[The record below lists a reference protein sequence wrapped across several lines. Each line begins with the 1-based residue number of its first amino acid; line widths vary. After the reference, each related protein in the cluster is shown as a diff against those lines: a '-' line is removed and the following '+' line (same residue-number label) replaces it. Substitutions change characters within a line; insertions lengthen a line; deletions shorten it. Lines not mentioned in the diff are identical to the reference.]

1 MQQQRT
7 STKRRVNLIGWIV
20 KVRYYS
26 ICRDHV
32 SFFPLQKK
40 REKTGEDVT
49 ILVNM
54 DNIVSCDVLASFLAI
69 KIILL
74 LNCHLE
80 VLMLFRVFQLN
91 PLIIIVTANI
101 QVN

>member
-1 MQQQRT
+1 M
-7 STKRRVNLIGWIV
+7 
-20 KVRYYS
+20 
-26 ICRDHV
+26 
-32 SFFPLQKK
+32 
-40 REKTGEDVT
+40 
-49 ILVNM
+49 VNM

-69 KIILL
+69 KIILLL